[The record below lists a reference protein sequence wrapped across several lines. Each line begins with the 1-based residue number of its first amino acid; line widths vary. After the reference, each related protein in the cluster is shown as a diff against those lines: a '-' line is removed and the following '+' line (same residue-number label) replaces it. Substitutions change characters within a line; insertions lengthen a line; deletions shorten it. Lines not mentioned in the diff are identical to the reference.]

1 MEYSKMKSVVLEQSA
16 NDMMCD
22 KSDFLK
28 TGFTVVSMD
37 DDEKSRSRGHKKSIP
52 CKLFCNL
59 LYFGTGLV
67 CTVDSKIYDE
77 VKKLL
82 ESELYSNKLY
92 KMELFRVFEPD
103 FIYRLNE
110 ILIPFGKKIN
120 CMANFCLPAKD
131 FLDFSVLSV
140 KLDNFEYKF
149 FFDKEIAFLY
159 NEKGFDNA
167 LDYGSCLLE
176 DYSKRKDKIAIA
188 AYIDNKIAGVAACT
202 DDCDSMWQ
210 IGVDVLPEFRGK
222 NIASFL
228 VNKLS
233 HKIFEKG
240 KVPYYCSAWSN
251 VASRNTAIKA
261 GLKPAWVEIA
271 CVEW

>member
-52 CKLFCNL
+52 YKLFCNL

-251 VASRNTAIKA
+251 IASRNTAIKA
-261 GLKPAWVEIA
+261 GFKPAWVEIA
-271 CVEW
+271 CVE